1 MDFQNRRR
9 KVRFNYFTICFIFF
23 AVFSMSNNYAAAAV
37 GLNDYE
43 WLPEEEA
50 WIKAHEGMTLKL
62 GLDPFSGMDYYKA
75 DGKPTG
81 YLLEVAK
88 IIEKDLNLNIDILD
102 QYNWET
108 VLKKLKTSEID
119 LLFGANATAER
130 MRYMSFTKPIYQY
143 PYSVYTVKNTKIQ
156 TLGDL
161 DKKRV
166 GFLAGD
172 IINNEFPKLYKNI
185 HYTTKEFPDQ
195 VKGLEAVRAREIDV
209 FITANGG
216 ITKKYAI
223 DYPEIKI
230 IADLTT
236 FTSEMTL
243 STQIENKVLA
253 QIIDKI
259 FEKRTSEINACI
271 NIAEKEY
278 NRYILGLTEEEK
290 WWIITHPRIIVG
302 AADDYLPFDYYQNG
316 QYKGIAGNYLT
327 QLVSQIGL
335 TMEVVHGSFDQ
346 LYQKALKGDVHVLN
360 MAKTEERLSDFV
372 FTDSFSEERDEIFG
386 SRQLPYLQDIYEL
399 EGKRVAVVIG
409 YWHKDYLT
417 KNLTKVNIV
426 ETKDLKESMQFVAE
440 GKADY
445 LIENPT
451 VAKYYIEGLGYSNI
465 IQKGNTSQD
474 SFLFYGIAKNEAPL
488 ASILSKSMRLVE
500 YDKIKSMALQE
511 VPSQKNVMTTRLLYI
526 LLFLAIVL
534 GLVVVYLITLIRQLI
549 EHKTQLKIAEERE
562 KLIYLD
568 GLTGFKNRLYYNSME
583 KTFYESKEAQI
594 YLMADLNGLKHIND
608 TYGHI
613 YGDYFITAFS
623 EALNATFEGEIIIRM
638 GGDEFLV
645 VLMDWDQERLEI
657 HLQALELACKRNS
670 ILLPDQGCFVP
681 SAAVGWSIRTDLSD
695 VNEAIIAADQMMY
708 QHKAHLKRRAND
720 H

>member
-1 MDFQNRRR
+1 MDFQNRRK
-9 KVRFNYFTICFIFF
+9 KVQFNYFTIAFYF
-23 AVFSMSNNYAAAAV
+23 VFLVVFEMSHIDASAMIAT
-37 GLNDYE
+37 NDYE
-43 WLPEEEA
+43 WLPQEEA

-81 YLLEVAK
+81 YLLDVIK
-88 IIEKDLNLNIDILD
+88 LIEKDLNLNIDVDD
-102 QYNWET
+102 QSNWET
-108 VLKKLKTSEID
+108 VLEKLKTSDID

-130 MRYMSFTKPIYQY
+130 MNYMSFTKPIYQY
-143 PYSVYTVKNTKIQ
+143 PYSVYTVKSTGIR
-156 TLGDL
+156 TIGDL

-172 IINNEFPKLYKNI
+172 IIDKSFPKLYKNI
-185 HYTTKEFPDQ
+185 HYTFPDQ
-195 VKGLEAVRAREIDV
+195 VEGLEAVRAGEIDV

-236 FTSEMTL
+236 FTSEMTI
-243 STQIENKVLA
+243 STQIENKVLS
-253 QIIDKI
+253 QIMDKI
-259 FEKRTSEINACI
+259 FVKRAIEIKSSI
-271 NIAEKEY
+271 SSAEKEY
-278 NRYILGLTEEEK
+278 NRYILGLTDEEK
-290 WWIITHPRIIVG
+290 WWIIAHPKIIVG

-316 QYKGIAGNYLT
+316 QYKGIAGDYLT
-327 QLVSQIGL
+327 KLISQIGL
-335 TMEVVHGSFDQ
+335 TIEVVHAPFDL
-346 LYQKALKGDVHVLN
+346 LYQNALKGEVHVLN
-360 MAKTEERLSDFV
+360 MAKTDDRLSDFV

-386 SRQLPYLQDIYEL
+386 NRQLPYLQDIYEL
-399 EGKRVAVVIG
+399 EGKRIAVVKG
-409 YWHKDYLT
+409 YWHKDYLI
-417 KNLTKVNIV
+417 KNLTKVTIV
-426 ETKDLKESMQFVAE
+426 ETKDLKESMQFVSE
-440 GKADY
+440 GKVDY

-451 VAKYYIEGLGYSNI
+451 VANYYIEGLGYSNI

-488 ASILSKSMRLVE
+488 ASILSKAMRLVE
-500 YDKIKSMALQE
+500 YEKIKSLALQE

-534 GLVVVYLITLIRQLI
+534 GLVVIYLITLIRELI
-549 EHKTQLKIAEERE
+549 NHKTQLKISEERE

-568 GLTGFKNRLYYNSME
+568 GLTGFKNRLYFNSME
-583 KTFYESKEAQI
+583 KAFYESKQSQI
-594 YLMADLNGLKHIND
+594 YLMADLNGLKLVND
-608 TYGHI
+608 TYGHM
-613 YGDYFITAFS
+613 YGDHFLTAFS
-623 EALNATFEGEIIIRM
+623 EALRSTFKGEIIIRM

-645 VLMDWDQERLEI
+645 VLMNWDEKHLEI
-657 HLQALELACKRNS
+657 ELEALELACKKNS
-670 ILLPDQGCFVP
+670 ILLPTQEYFVP
-681 SAAVGWSIRTDLSD
+681 AAAVGWSIRTDLSD

-708 QHKAHLKRRAND
+708 QHKANLKRRAND